1 MDNSEIYSCRQS
13 AGRYAVSIR
22 NRQEIVSALATFCKD
37 KNIRSGE
44 ISGIGAVDKAV
55 LRFFNPQTKQYVDR
69 TFTGQM
75 EIAGLAGN
83 ISTLDGEIYL
93 HLHITLGCE
102 DYSAK
107 AGLQLARKYGV
118 SMPIV
123 EEVNSILFEGKPASD
138 AVRDLMCREKRVEHA
153 EIKWE

>member
-107 AGLQLARKYGV
+107 AGHLL
-118 SMPIV
+118 S
-123 EEVNSILFEGKPASD
+123 
-138 AVRDLMCREKRVEHA
+138 AVLSGAGEFFITDFGTELKRTFDPDLGLNCYDF
-153 EIKWE
+153 